1 MSCLSSSSSIGS
13 QAREGVARVRFENP
27 PCYGGQSRRCAE
39 VSLLYTGQSRRRA
52 EGVSGTRRV
61 QRLMNRPALSVTP
74 AFLLQDGRQDARC
87 GQDAR
92 RGQNATGGQN
102 ARCRQPAKCMRWTK
116 RKVPAAGKMHEVDKT
131 QGSGKTQDGRQDARR
146 GQPAKCMRR
155 ARRKGRAASKTHGA
169 EKARSKENTRRKT
182 TGAARCWAHNPLHE
196 STKKIAP
203 CARILYNTFIRSLAA
218 AHCRVVAP
226 SD

>member
-61 QRLMNRPALSVTP
+61 QRLVNRPALSVTP

-87 GQDAR
+87 GQDA
-92 RGQNATGGQN
+92 TGGQN
-102 ARCRQPAKCMRWTK
+102 ARCQQPAKCMRWTR
-116 RKVPAAGKMHEVDKT
+116 RKVPVAGKMHEAGSQQNAWGGKSAKQREHKT
-131 QGSGKTQDGRQDARR
+131 ENNRCGKMLGPQSAAREHKKDCPMRQD
-146 GQPAKCMRR
+146 
-155 ARRKGRAASKTHGA
+155 
-169 EKARSKENTRRKT
+169 
-182 TGAARCWAHNPLHE
+182 
-196 STKKIAP
+196 I
-203 CARILYNTFIRSLAA
+203 
-218 AHCRVVAP
+218 V
-226 SD
+226 

>member
-52 EGVSGTRRV
+52 EGVSRTMRV
-61 QRLMNRPALSVTP
+61 QRLVNRPALSVTP
-74 AFLLQDGRQDARC
+74 AFLLQDGRQDA
-87 GQDAR
+87 
-92 RGQNATGGQN
+92 TGGQN
-102 ARCRQPAKCMRWTK
+102 ARRGQPAKCMRWTK
-116 RKVPAAGKMHEVDKT
+116 RKVPAAGKMHEVGKT
-131 QGSGKTQDGRQDARR
+131 QGAGSRQDARG
-146 GQPAKCMRR
+146 GQNARWP
-155 ARRKGRAASKTHGA
+155 ARRKGPAAGKTHGA

-203 CARILYNTFIRSLAA
+203 CARILYNTFIRLLAPS
-218 AHCRVVAP
+218 HCRVVAP

>member
-61 QRLMNRPALSVTP
+61 QRLVNRPALSVTP

-92 RGQNATGGQN
+92 GGQN
-102 ARCRQPAKCMRWTK
+102 ARW
-116 RKVPAAGKMHEVDKT
+116 
-131 QGSGKTQDGRQDARR
+131 
-146 GQPAKCMRR
+146 R
-155 ARRKGRAASKTHGA
+155 ARRKGRAAGKTHGA

>member
-52 EGVSGTRRV
+52 EGVSRTRRV
-61 QRLMNRPALSVTP
+61 QRLVNHPALSVTP

-87 GQDAR
+87 GQNARWPAR
-92 RGQNATGGQN
+92 RKGRA
-102 ARCRQPAKCMRWTK
+102 K

-131 QGSGKTQDGRQDARR
+131 QGAGSQQNAWGGKSAKQREHKTENNRCGKMLGPQSAAREYKKDCPMRQD
-146 GQPAKCMRR
+146 
-155 ARRKGRAASKTHGA
+155 
-169 EKARSKENTRRKT
+169 
-182 TGAARCWAHNPLHE
+182 
-196 STKKIAP
+196 I
-203 CARILYNTFIRSLAA
+203 
-218 AHCRVVAP
+218 V
-226 SD
+226 

>member
-61 QRLMNRPALSVTP
+61 QRLVNRPALSVTP

-87 GQDAR
+87 GQDA
-92 RGQNATGGQN
+92 TGGQN
-102 ARCRQPAKCMRWTK
+102 ARCRQPAKCMRWT
-116 RKVPAAGKMHEVDKT
+116 
-131 QGSGKTQDGRQDARR
+131 
-146 GQPAKCMRR
+146 
-155 ARRKGRAASKTHGA
+155 RRKARAASKTHGA

-203 CARILYNTFIRSLAA
+203 CARILYNTFIRSLAPS
-218 AHCRVVAP
+218 HCLVVAP

>member
-52 EGVSGTRRV
+52 EGVSRTMRV
-61 QRLMNRPALSVTP
+61 QRLVNRPALSVTP
-74 AFLLQDGRQDARC
+74 AFLLQDGRQDAR
-87 GQDAR
+87 G
-92 RGQNATGGQN
+92 GQNATGGQN
-102 ARCRQPAKCMRWTK
+102 ARCRQPAKCMRWTR
-116 RKVPAAGKMHEVDKT
+116 RKVRAAGKMHRADK
-131 QGSGKTQDGRQDARR
+131 R
-146 GQPAKCMRR
+146 
-155 ARRKGRAASKTHGA
+155 
-169 EKARSKENTRRKT
+169 RSKENTRRKT

>member
-61 QRLMNRPALSVTP
+61 QRLVNRPALSVTP
-74 AFLLQDGRQDARC
+74 AFLLQDGRQDAR
-87 GQDAR
+87 G
-92 RGQNATGGQN
+92 GQNATGGQN
-102 ARCRQPAKCMRWTK
+102 ARCGQPAKCMRWAK

-131 QGSGKTQDGRQDARR
+131 QGAGSQQNAWGGKSAKQREHKTENNRCGKMLGPQSAAREHKKDCPMRQD
-146 GQPAKCMRR
+146 
-155 ARRKGRAASKTHGA
+155 
-169 EKARSKENTRRKT
+169 
-182 TGAARCWAHNPLHE
+182 
-196 STKKIAP
+196 I
-203 CARILYNTFIRSLAA
+203 
-218 AHCRVVAP
+218 V
-226 SD
+226 

>member
-61 QRLMNRPALSVTP
+61 QRLVNRPALSVTP
-74 AFLLQDGRQDARC
+74 AFLLQDGRQDAR
-87 GQDAR
+87 
-92 RGQNATGGQN
+92 GGQN
-102 ARCRQPAKCMRWTK
+102 ARCRQPAKCMRWTRRKARAK
-116 RKVPAAGKMHEVDKT
+116 RKV
-131 QGSGKTQDGRQDARR
+131 
-146 GQPAKCMRR
+146 R
-155 ARRKGRAASKTHGA
+155 ARRKGWARRKVRAASKTHGA

-203 CARILYNTFIRSLAA
+203 CARILYNTFIRSLAPS
-218 AHCRVVAP
+218 HCRVIAP

>member
-61 QRLMNRPALSVTP
+61 QRLVNRPALSVTP

-87 GQDAR
+87 GQDA
-92 RGQNATGGQN
+92 TGGQN
-102 ARCRQPAKCMRWTK
+102 ARCQQPAKCMRWTR
-116 RKVPAAGKMHEVDKT
+116 RK
-131 QGSGKTQDGRQDARR
+131 AR
-146 GQPAKCMRR
+146 AK
-155 ARRKGRAASKTHGA
+155 RKGRAKRKMAGKTQGA
-169 EKARSKENTRRKT
+169 GSQQNAWGGKSAKQREHKTENNRCGKML
-182 TGAARCWAHNPLHE
+182 GPQSAAREH
-196 STKKIAP
+196 KKDCPMRQDI
-203 CARILYNTFIRSLAA
+203 
-218 AHCRVVAP
+218 V
-226 SD
+226 

>member
-61 QRLMNRPALSVTP
+61 QRLVNRPALSVTP
-74 AFLLQDGRQDARC
+74 AFLLQDGRQDAR
-87 GQDAR
+87 
-92 RGQNATGGQN
+92 GGQN
-102 ARCRQPAKCMRWTK
+102 ARCRQPAKCMRWTRRKARAK
-116 RKVPAAGKMHEVDKT
+116 RKV
-131 QGSGKTQDGRQDARR
+131 
-146 GQPAKCMRR
+146 R
-155 ARRKGRAASKTHGA
+155 ARRKGWARRKVRAASKTHGA

-203 CARILYNTFIRSLAA
+203 CARILYNTFIRSLAPS
-218 AHCRVVAP
+218 HCLVVAP

>member
-61 QRLMNRPALSVTP
+61 QRLVNRPALSVTP

-87 GQDAR
+87 GQDA
-92 RGQNATGGQN
+92 TGGQN
-102 ARCRQPAKCMRWTK
+102 ARCRQPAKCMRWT
-116 RKVPAAGKMHEVDKT
+116 
-131 QGSGKTQDGRQDARR
+131 
-146 GQPAKCMRR
+146 
-155 ARRKGRAASKTHGA
+155 RRKARAASKTHGA

>member
-61 QRLMNRPALSVTP
+61 QRLVNRPALSVTP
-74 AFLLQDGRQDARC
+74 AFLLQDGRQDAR
-87 GQDAR
+87 G
-92 RGQNATGGQN
+92 GQNATGGQN
-102 ARCRQPAKCMRWTK
+102 ARCRQPAKCMRRAR
-116 RKVPAAGKMHEVDKT
+116 RKV
-131 QGSGKTQDGRQDARR
+131 
-146 GQPAKCMRR
+146 R

>member
-52 EGVSGTRRV
+52 EGVSRTMRV
-61 QRLMNRPALSVTP
+61 QRLVNRPALSVTP
-74 AFLLQDGRQDARC
+74 AFLLQDGRQDARG
-87 GQDAR
+87 GQD
-92 RGQNATGGQN
+92 ATGGQN
-102 ARCRQPAKCMRWTK
+102 ARWP
-116 RKVPAAGKMHEVDKT
+116 
-131 QGSGKTQDGRQDARR
+131 
-146 GQPAKCMRR
+146 
-155 ARRKGRAASKTHGA
+155 ARRKGPAASKTHGA

>member
-61 QRLMNRPALSVTP
+61 QRLVNRPALSVTP

-87 GQDAR
+87 GQDA
-92 RGQNATGGQN
+92 TGGQN
-102 ARCRQPAKCMRWTK
+102 ARCQQPAKCMRWTRRKARAK
-116 RKVPAAGKMHEVDKT
+116 RKVRAKRKMAGKT
-131 QGSGKTQDGRQDARR
+131 QGAGSQQNAWGGKSAKQREHKTENNRCGKMLGPQSAAREHKKDCPMRQD
-146 GQPAKCMRR
+146 
-155 ARRKGRAASKTHGA
+155 
-169 EKARSKENTRRKT
+169 
-182 TGAARCWAHNPLHE
+182 
-196 STKKIAP
+196 I
-203 CARILYNTFIRSLAA
+203 
-218 AHCRVVAP
+218 V
-226 SD
+226 

>member
-52 EGVSGTRRV
+52 EGVSRTRRV
-61 QRLMNRPALSVTP
+61 QRLVNRPALSVTP
-74 AFLLQDGRQDARC
+74 AFLLQDGRQDA
-87 GQDAR
+87 
-92 RGQNATGGQN
+92 TGGQN
-102 ARCRQPAKCMRWTK
+102 ARCQQPAKCMRWTR
-116 RKVPAAGKMHEVDKT
+116 RKVRAAG
-131 QGSGKTQDGRQDARR
+131 
-146 GQPAKCMRR
+146 
-155 ARRKGRAASKTHGA
+155 KTHGA

-203 CARILYNTFIRSLAA
+203 CARILYNTFIRSLAPS
-218 AHCRVVAP
+218 HCRVIAP

>member
-61 QRLMNRPALSVTP
+61 QRLVNRPALSVTP

-87 GQDAR
+87 GQDA
-92 RGQNATGGQN
+92 TGGQN
-102 ARCRQPAKCMRWTK
+102 ARCRQPAKCMRW
-116 RKVPAAGKMHEVDKT
+116 
-131 QGSGKTQDGRQDARR
+131 ARR
-146 GQPAKCMRR
+146 MRR
-155 ARRKGRAASKTHGA
+155 ARRNGRARRKVRAASKTHGA

>member
-52 EGVSGTRRV
+52 EGVSRTMRV
-61 QRLMNRPALSVTP
+61 QRLVNRPALSVTP
-74 AFLLQDGRQDARC
+74 AFLLQDGRQDARGGQNATGGQDARC

-92 RGQNATGGQN
+92 GGQNATGGQN
-102 ARCRQPAKCMRWTK
+102 ARCGQPAKCMRWAK
-116 RKVPAAGKMHEVDKT
+116 RNGRAAGKMHEASKT
-131 QGSGKTQDGRQDARR
+131 QGAG
-146 GQPAKCMRR
+146 
-155 ARRKGRAASKTHGA
+155 KTHGA

>member
-27 PCYGGQSRRCAE
+27 PCYGGQSRR
-39 VSLLYTGQSRRRA
+39 RA
-52 EGVSGTRRV
+52 EGVSRTMRV
-61 QRLMNRPALSVTP
+61 QRLVNRPALSVTP
-74 AFLLQDGRQDARC
+74 AFLLQDGRQNATG

-131 QGSGKTQDGRQDARR
+131 QGAGSQQNAWGRKSAKQREHKTETNRCGKMLGPQSAAREHKKDCPMRQD
-146 GQPAKCMRR
+146 
-155 ARRKGRAASKTHGA
+155 
-169 EKARSKENTRRKT
+169 
-182 TGAARCWAHNPLHE
+182 
-196 STKKIAP
+196 I
-203 CARILYNTFIRSLAA
+203 
-218 AHCRVVAP
+218 V
-226 SD
+226 

>member
-52 EGVSGTRRV
+52 EGVSRTMRV
-61 QRLMNRPALSVTP
+61 QRLVNRPALSVTP
-74 AFLLQDGRQDARC
+74 AFLLQDGW
-87 GQDAR
+87 
-92 RGQNATGGQN
+92 QN
-102 ARCRQPAKCMRWTK
+102 ARWP
-116 RKVPAAGKMHEVDKT
+116 
-131 QGSGKTQDGRQDARR
+131 
-146 GQPAKCMRR
+146 
-155 ARRKGRAASKTHGA
+155 ARRKVRAASKTHGA

-203 CARILYNTFIRSLAA
+203 CARILYNTFIRSLAPS
-218 AHCRVVAP
+218 HCRVIAP